1 MKLISL
7 TLSTLRSAAFALL
20 TTAPLLAATDVSGT
34 WAWSTEGRNGDT
46 WESSLILKQE
56 GSKITGTYKAR
67 GNESPIQEAKLNGK
81 ELTFHTTRETPNGS
95 FTAHYKADVDSDS
108 LQGTIAMKFGDR
120 DFERPWIAKREAV
133 DPSGVWAWTMAR
145 DDGDD
150 WKANLTLKRDG
161 DSITGAFTQPD
172 SDFKVDVRN
181 GKMKGSTLTFETVM
195 ERDGSSITFKNSATI
210 AGRTMNGKTEGSSPD
225 GDSFTREWKA
235 TRK

>member
-7 TLSTLRSAAFALL
+7 ALSTLRFAALALL
-20 TTAPLLAATDVSGT
+20 TTAPLFAAADVSGT
-34 WAWSTEGRNGDT
+34 WAWSTEGRDGQN

-67 GNESPIQEAKLNGK
+67 GNESPVQDAKLNGK

-95 FTAHYKADVDSDS
+95 FTAHFKADVDSDS
-108 LQGTIAMKFGDR
+108 LKGNISMKFGEREFD
-120 DFERPWIAKREAV
+120 RPWTAKREAV

-150 WKANLTLKRDG
+150 WKANLTIKRDG
-161 DSITGAFTQPD
+161 DSIAGAFTQPD
-172 SDFKVDVRN
+172 SDFKVEVRN
-181 GKMKGSTLTFETVM
+181 GKTKGTTFTFETVM
-195 ERDGSSITFKNSATI
+195 ERDGSTITFKNSAMIT
-210 AGRTMNGKTEGSSPD
+210 GRTMTGKTEGTTPE
-225 GDSFTREWKA
+225 GDSFSREWKA